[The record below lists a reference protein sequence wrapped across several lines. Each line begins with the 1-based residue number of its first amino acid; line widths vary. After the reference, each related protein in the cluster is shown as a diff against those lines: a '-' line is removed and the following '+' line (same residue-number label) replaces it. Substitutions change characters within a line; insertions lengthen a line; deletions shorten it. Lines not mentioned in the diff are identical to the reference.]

1 MSEEDHHVTNNI
13 TNTQCSYTNQNETNS
28 LLT

>member
-1 MSEEDHHVTNNI
+1 MSVEDHHVTNNL
-13 TNTQCSYTNQNETNS
+13 TNTQCSYTNQNETNY

>member
-1 MSEEDHHVTNNI
+1 MSEVDHHVTNNI
-13 TNTQCSYTNQNETNS
+13 TNTKCSYTNQNETNS

>member
-1 MSEEDHHVTNNI
+1 MSKGDHHVTNNI
-13 TNTQCSYTNQNETNS
+13 TNTKCSYTNQNETNS